1 MPDEFRCEFTEAE
14 LCGQIEDVEQTLEAK
29 TIKIRSRH
37 LYRRLMGERRI
48 EDVLPLEVAPGDC
61 FHVISGGDVDSFS
74 FLMWILRMQK
84 VRRLL
89 CSTWCIAAVDVQ
101 EFHRQI
107 VLGRIGR
114 LDFYVGEILPGSFPT
129 EYAELGE
136 VCRESG
142 GRIAVFRNHSKVMAG
157 HGEKFDF
164 AIESSA
170 NINTNPRTEQTVVTI
185 DADLAAFYFDFFG
198 GVVSFDKEWR

>member
-114 LDFYVGEILPGSFPT
+114 LGQWRRFRFWER
-129 EYAELGE
+129 LGWFWFGFGWFWFRRFRRI
-136 VCRESG
+136 CF
-142 GRIAVFRNHSKVMAG
+142 GR
-157 HGEKFDF
+157 
-164 AIESSA
+164 
-170 NINTNPRTEQTVVTI
+170 
-185 DADLAAFYFDFFG
+185 
-198 GVVSFDKEWR
+198 W